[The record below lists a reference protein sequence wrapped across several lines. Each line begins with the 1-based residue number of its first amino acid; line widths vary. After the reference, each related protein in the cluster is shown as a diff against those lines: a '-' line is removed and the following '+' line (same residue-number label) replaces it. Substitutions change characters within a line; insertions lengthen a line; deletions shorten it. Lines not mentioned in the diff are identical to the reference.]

1 MKKDSTIAV
10 LFLFGFFGMFAAIG
24 IINSMQKDKVTK

>member
-10 LFLFGFFGMFAAIG
+10 LFLIGFFGMFAAIG
-24 IINSMQKDKVTK
+24 IINMQKGSATK